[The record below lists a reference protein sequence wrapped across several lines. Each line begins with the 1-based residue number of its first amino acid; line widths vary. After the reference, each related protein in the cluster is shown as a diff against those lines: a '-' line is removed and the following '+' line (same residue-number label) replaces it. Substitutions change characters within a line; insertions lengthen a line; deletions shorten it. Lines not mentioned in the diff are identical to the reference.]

1 MHEGP
6 NEGPLP
12 DYQLVS
18 NNIRW
23 INLGKK
29 LPSWARFFT
38 PRRQLNK
45 FRGEIK
51 IVDAMIVRSPSPLSM
66 GFSYFVD
73 RNKLFYFLV
82 GDYLHG
88 ANNMKVKGIRDIFV
102 KLLVIQIDKT
112 LTAVVKDRVIFVNSS
127 ELKSKYSG
135 ISSKII
141 EVRTTTVRADDL
153 RRREDTCQGDLINL
167 LYTGRFD
174 FSKGL
179 LELVDAFNSLNVNH
193 SNLRLHFVGWEE
205 NSKMLV
211 TKALV
216 KKVNDYNL
224 GEFVHF
230 HGRKKVGDE
239 LNQMYFDS
247 DIYIIPSFHEGF
259 PRTIWEAMGQS
270 TPVIATRVGGIPFL
284 LDDKENAL
292 LIEAKSVNEIINAV
306 ESLICDE
313 SLRKKI
319 IARGFEKAKSVT
331 LECQSNSLIAL
342 IKNEINQ

>member
-1 MHEGP
+1 
-6 NEGPLP
+6 
-12 DYQLVS
+12 
-18 NNIRW
+18 
-23 INLGKK
+23 
-29 LPSWARFFT
+29 
-38 PRRQLNK
+38 
-45 FRGEIK
+45 
-51 IVDAMIVRSPSPLSM
+51 
-66 GFSYFVD
+66 
-73 RNKLFYFLV
+73 
-82 GDYLHG
+82 
-88 ANNMKVKGIRDIFV
+88 
-102 KLLVIQIDKT
+102 
-112 LTAVVKDRVIFVNSS
+112 
-127 ELKSKYSG
+127 
-135 ISSKII
+135 
-141 EVRTTTVRADDL
+141 
-153 RRREDTCQGDLINL
+153 
-167 LYTGRFD
+167 
-174 FSKGL
+174 
-179 LELVDAFNSLNVNH
+179 
-193 SNLRLHFVGWEE
+193 
-205 NSKMLV
+205 MLV